1 MVTRMRSRRTENYR
15 ERYPTEHNL
24 SEAVSDHDVASH
36 QRDQNQQDHSDYA
49 IRFEETL
56 GDKARAAYRDRR
68 DLADYSDEVR
78 LEILA
83 GWVQGFNNAG
93 FTDCHERE
101 AAARDVAASI
111 FRPCHRRLDECEHAE
126 SQLSADELKQLNFVL
141 GGNQSCDGKAGDQD
155 WVEIKVADLAE
166 AHQVMGDTGRQ
177 AQITYIERHH
187 LLEYEREL
195 AAMLYRSNTD
205 PEGSLR
211 RIDSILNGA
220 SAFSKG
226 EDDFRYRYDT
236 TFDWL
241 AAQDKDDDSV
251 AGVAIDGAIAGNWS
265 TFEEYMDYL
274 AGRGADVTQY
284 LVLAETW
291 KNRQAD
297 LAREALDDPDRAAF
311 EAMMNGA
318 QQDAI
323 DLIHRIRDG
332 TSFVDPKQVEDYE
345 PPPLPGNFS
354 RSRRLRNTSE
364 TPAAGSWSYRMR
376 APSSR

>member
-56 GDKARAAYRDRR
+56 GDKARAAYRNRR

-111 FRPCHRRLDECEHAE
+111 FRPYHRRLDDREHAE
-126 SQLSADELKQLNFVL
+126 SQLSANELKQLNFAL
-141 GGNQSCDGKAGDQD
+141 GSNQKGDNKADDQD

-166 AHQVMGDTGRQ
+166 AHQVMAATGGQ

-195 AAMLYRSNTD
+195 AAMLYGSNAD
-205 PEGSLR
+205 PEGAQR
-211 RIDSILNGA
+211 RMDSILNEA
-220 SAFSKG
+220 SAFTKG
-226 EDDFRYRYDT
+226 QDDFRYRHDAS
-236 TFDWL
+236 FDWL
-241 AAQDKDDDSV
+241 AAQDKNDDSM
-251 AGVAIDGAIAGNWS
+251 AGVAIDSTIAGNWS
-265 TFEEYMDYL
+265 TFEDYMDYL
-274 AGRGADVTQY
+274 AARGTDVTEY
-284 LVLAETW
+284 LVLAEIW
-291 KNRQAD
+291 KNQRAD
-297 LAREALDDPDRAAF
+297 LAREALDDPDRTAF
-311 EAMMNGA
+311 EATMNRS

-364 TPAAGSWSYRMR
+364 TPAAGSWSYRMG